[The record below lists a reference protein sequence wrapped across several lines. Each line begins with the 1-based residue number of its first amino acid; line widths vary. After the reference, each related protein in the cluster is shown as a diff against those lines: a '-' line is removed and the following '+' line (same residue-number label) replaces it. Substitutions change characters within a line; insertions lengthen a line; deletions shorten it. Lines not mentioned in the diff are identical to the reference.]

1 MKIVYGWSLVCAT
14 LLASTAWGQAAQPQ
28 TAQPASPTQGQGAPA
43 TRNAQGGADQ
53 EDDVRAPGG
62 RRVQGQAGAQ
72 GGRQGGEQG
81 GQRAQWSDAQ
91 IAALL
96 AGGNRN
102 EIEISKFAQDKLQTD
117 DAKEFAAMM
126 IKEHTPV
133 LQKLQQLAG
142 PAMQGGGQRRGGGAA
157 NSSDAVGGGNRGAE
171 GGDDAADA
179 VRRPR
184 EGAAGAGAEG
194 GAGGGQQRRGVNWTA
209 FHRELADQCLESTKE
224 MLGEHKGIDFDKAYL
239 GQQIVAHQE
248 MVDKLTVAQKHASSE
263 MQQDIEQQL
272 TSAKQHLEHVKK
284 VMEDKKDQEPREGQ
298 KSRGAQKS
306 RSEE

>member
-1 MKIVYGWSLVCAT
+1 MKIVYGWTLMCAT
-14 LLASTAWGQAAQPQ
+14 LVASTVWGQAAQPQ
-28 TAQPASPTQGQGAPA
+28 SAQPASPTQGQGAPA
-43 TRNAQGGADQ
+43 TRNAQGGADDA
-53 EDDVRAPGG
+53 DDVRAPGG
-62 RRVQGQAGAQ
+62 RRTERQPGAQ
-72 GGRQGGEQG
+72 AERQGGDQ
-81 GQRAQWSDAQ
+81 GQRGQWSDAQ
-91 IAALL
+91 VAALL
-96 AGGNRN
+96 AAGNRN

-142 PAMQGGGQRRGGGAA
+142 PAMQGGGQRRPGGAA

-171 GGDDAADA
+171 GGDDAADT

-184 EGAAGAGAEG
+184 EGAGAGA

-224 MLGEHKGIDFDKAYL
+224 MLSEHKGIDFDKAYL

-263 MQQDIEQQL
+263 MQQDLEQQL
-272 TSAKQHLEHVKK
+272 TSAKEHLEHVKK
-284 VMEDKKDQEPREGQ
+284 IMNDKKDQEPREGQ
-298 KSRGAQKS
+298 KSRPDQKS
-306 RSEE
+306 RSPQ